1 MHALLPASTQLG
13 SDRHAHAQ
21 PHRSLPLS
29 LPRFAHAAAARRAHA
44 ATNPLCNPHPAPSSL
59 PAGGKLMCIARRLKS
74 LADGKAV
81 VATTFASL
89 LPLARQAFGAA
100 GVDAVVLQG
109 SPAERAAVVQQFQT
123 QPATRVLL
131 LAVGTDCAGLT
142 L

>member
-1 MHALLPASTQLG
+1 
-13 SDRHAHAQ
+13 
-21 PHRSLPLS
+21 
-29 LPRFAHAAAARRAHA
+29 
-44 ATNPLCNPHPAPSSL
+44 
-59 PAGGKLMCIARRLKS
+59 MCIARRLKS

-81 VATTFASL
+81 VATTFVSL